1 MSRWLLVAWLIAL
14 PVSAEVFTYIDA
26 QGNRT
31 FTDQPTH
38 GNAKRVPL
46 ATSNRMAAHPTAA
59 QPLLSANPPEEQ
71 PLFHYDMLRILVP
84 EPDATIRSSAGEI
97 IVSVTNEPGL
107 QPGHRYRLL
116 LDGQPTAEP
125 GFSPVFPLSNIDR
138 GTHNLSVEILD
149 EQGRTVERTANQPF
163 HMQRTSPRAKTPGQ
177 TLHPHR
183 LRPTTGMPA
192 QRQTGR
198 RKKSVLA
205 FVLTSFRFAHYIG
218 AIGCTVPTSQP
229 ILVRKYPRKL
239 AERHANELQ
248 TSVSGVKRFFS
259 EPWFGFCIFPASAL
273 VSCARSAP
281 EEVPMTISDALHR
294 LLLDNLTTATILLDA
309 ELRLEYMNPAAE
321 MLLAISGQRS
331 HGQFISELFTES
343 TEALNSLRQAVEQA
357 HPFTKREAML
367 TALTGQTLT
376 VDYAVTPILANG
388 ATLLLLEVHPRDRL
402 LRITKEEAQLSKQET
417 SKMLVRGL
425 AHEIKNPLGGIR
437 GAAQLLARELP
448 EESLRDYTNVIIE
461 EADRLRNLVDRM
473 LGSNKLP
480 SLAMCN
486 VHEVL
491 ERVCHLVE
499 AESQGC
505 ITLVRDYDP
514 SIPDV
519 LIDRE
524 QMIQAVLN
532 IVRNAMQAI
541 SSQNELRLGRIS
553 LRTRA
558 MRQFTI
564 GHVRHRLVTKIEI
577 IDNGPGIPV
586 ELQETIFFPM
596 VSGRPDGTGLGLA
609 ITQNIISQHQG
620 LIECDSHPGHTTFS
634 IFLPLEQGATST

>member
-1 MSRWLLVAWLIAL
+1 
-14 PVSAEVFTYIDA
+14 
-26 QGNRT
+26 
-31 FTDQPTH
+31 
-38 GNAKRVPL
+38 
-46 ATSNRMAAHPTAA
+46 
-59 QPLLSANPPEEQ
+59 
-71 PLFHYDMLRILVP
+71 
-84 EPDATIRSSAGEI
+84 
-97 IVSVTNEPGL
+97 
-107 QPGHRYRLL
+107 
-116 LDGQPTAEP
+116 
-125 GFSPVFPLSNIDR
+125 
-138 GTHNLSVEILD
+138 
-149 EQGRTVERTANQPF
+149 
-163 HMQRTSPRAKTPGQ
+163 
-177 TLHPHR
+177 
-183 LRPTTGMPA
+183 
-192 QRQTGR
+192 
-198 RKKSVLA
+198 
-205 FVLTSFRFAHYIG
+205 
-218 AIGCTVPTSQP
+218 
-229 ILVRKYPRKL
+229 
-239 AERHANELQ
+239 
-248 TSVSGVKRFFS
+248 
-259 EPWFGFCIFPASAL
+259 
-273 VSCARSAP
+273 
-281 EEVPMTISDALHR
+281 MTISDALHR
-294 LLLDNLTTATILLDA
+294 LLLDNLTTATILLNDD
-309 ELRLEYMNPAAE
+309 LRLEYMNPAAE

-343 TEALNSLRQAVEQA
+343 AEALSSLRQAVEQA

-376 VDYAVTPILANG
+376 VDYAVTPILSNG

-448 EESLRDYTNVIIE
+448 EEHLKDYTNVIIE

-480 SLAMCN
+480 SLAMTN

-491 ERVCHLVE
+491 ERVCQLVE

-541 SSQNELRLGRIS
+541 AGQKHDMGLGRIS
-553 LRTRA
+553 LRTRTL
-558 MRQFTI
+558 RQFTI
-564 GHVRHRLVTKIEI
+564 GHVRHRLVTKVEI
-577 IDNGPGIPV
+577 IDNGPGIPA

-620 LIECDSHPGHTTFS
+620 LIECESHPGHTTFS
-634 IFLPLEQGATST
+634 IFLPLEQGAPTT